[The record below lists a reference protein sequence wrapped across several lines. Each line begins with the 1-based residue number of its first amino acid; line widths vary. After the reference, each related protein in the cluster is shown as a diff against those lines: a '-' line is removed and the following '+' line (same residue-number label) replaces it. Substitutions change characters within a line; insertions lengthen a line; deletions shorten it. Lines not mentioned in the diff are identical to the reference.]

1 MNIVNRNLYIT
12 VICFIVFFMVFTLS
26 LFGGRYV
33 LEPHKVIYI
42 LWAGL
47 TGELPNNVDYSVIWN
62 LRLPRVLLNCLVGMG
77 LALSGAVFQGIFRN
91 PLVSPDVLGVSTG
104 AALGACLGIL
114 MSYNE
119 YMTSIIALSCGI
131 LSVWL
136 TYNLSKLRG
145 ESTTLTLVLAG
156 MIISA
161 VGSALISLIKYVA
174 DPYDKLPAIT
184 YWLMGSFS
192 SASYQNLLIIGM
204 PIIIGCVILLLM
216 RWRINILSLSEDEI
230 LALGVNP
237 KKTRK
242 VVIVLATFITAAC
255 VTATGVIG
263 WVGLVIPHICR
274 MIIGVN
280 HSKLL
285 PLSCLIGATFM
296 ILLDFLARTVSAAE
310 IPIGILT
317 ALVGAPFFA
326 FLFKHLKGGL

>member
-1 MNIVNRNLYIT
+1 
-12 VICFIVFFMVFTLS
+12 
-26 LFGGRYV
+26 
-33 LEPHKVIYI
+33 
-42 LWAGL
+42 
-47 TGELPNNVDYSVIWN
+47 
-62 LRLPRVLLNCLVGMG
+62 
-77 LALSGAVFQGIFRN
+77 
-91 PLVSPDVLGVSTG
+91 
-104 AALGACLGIL
+104 
-114 MSYNE
+114 
-119 YMTSIIALSCGI
+119 
-131 LSVWL
+131 
-136 TYNLSKLRG
+136 
-145 ESTTLTLVLAG
+145 
-156 MIISA
+156 
-161 VGSALISLIKYVA
+161 
-174 DPYDKLPAIT
+174 
-184 YWLMGSFS
+184 MGSFS

-296 ILLDFLARTVSAAE
+296 ILVDFLARTVSAAE